1 MMQRPG
7 ALNEVL
13 YVEDGP
19 DVGQPGP
26 HDALVELVMAA
37 IHPSD
42 LLTVMGMYA
51 SEPGP
56 MPKVL
61 GKEGVARVLAVGNL
75 VKHLKPGDL
84 TPVLMGNDGVWQ
96 ERHVLAAENLIA
108 LPPGG
113 DVRQYAMGVA
123 NPGTALLM
131 LRSIVPV
138 KMGEWVIQNAANSSV
153 GQCLIQIAKRNG
165 IRNVNVVR
173 REGLQAQLHDLG
185 ADVVLVDGP
194 DLAAKV
200 AAATGGAP
208 VKLAIDAVAGGASAR
223 LASCLAPGGT
233 LCNYGML
240 SGKNVQVSPA
250 HLIGGGII
258 VRGFWL
264 TSEMAKIGHAG
275 RGAMF
280 AELIPLI
287 VSGAVRSQV
296 EATYPLAQARE
307 ALEHAARGER
317 NGKILLTRE

>member
-7 ALNEVL
+7 APADVL
-13 YVEDGP
+13 YVDDAPEPGL
-19 DVGQPGP
+19 PGP
-26 HDALVELVMAA
+26 HEALVELVAAA

-56 MPKVL
+56 MPKAL
-61 GKEGVARVLAVGNL
+61 GKEGVGKVLAVGNL

-84 TPVLMGNDGVWQ
+84 TPILMGDDGVWQ
-96 ERHVLAAENLIA
+96 ERHLLAAENLIA

-113 DVRQYAMGVA
+113 DPKQYALAIA
-123 NPGTALLM
+123 NPATALLM
-131 LRSIVPV
+131 LRSLVPV

-153 GQCLIQIAKRNG
+153 GQCLIQIARRNG
-165 IRNVNVVR
+165 IRTVNVVR
-173 REGLQAQLHDLG
+173 RDGLAAQLHDLG

-194 DLAAKV
+194 DLPKKV
-200 AAATGGAP
+200 AAATGGSP
-208 VKLAIDAVAGGASAR
+208 VKLAIDAVAGEASAR
-223 LASCLAPGGT
+223 LAACLAPGGT
-233 LCNYGML
+233 LCTYGMM

-250 HLIGGGII
+250 HLIGAGIV

-264 TSEMAKIGHAG
+264 ISEMARIGYAG
-275 RGAMF
+275 RGALF
-280 AELIPLI
+280 AELFPLI

-307 ALEHAARGER
+307 ALAHAARGER
-317 NGKILLTRE
+317 TGKILFTRD